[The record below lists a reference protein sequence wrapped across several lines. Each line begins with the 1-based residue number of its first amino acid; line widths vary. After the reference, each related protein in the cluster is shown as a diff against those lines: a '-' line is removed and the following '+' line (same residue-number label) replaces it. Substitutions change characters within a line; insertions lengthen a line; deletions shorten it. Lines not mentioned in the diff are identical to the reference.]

1 MTTKINI
8 IISSD
13 CVWATYVQTICF
25 RKNFT
30 IKYKGDDENKWE
42 VINEAQSCAFSY
54 ALDFGSVFV
63 QRMEFDNQLTD
74 SDIFDLLKKQHS

>member
-1 MTTKINI
+1 MSTKINI

-25 RKNFT
+25 KQTYKNEDE
-30 IKYKGDDENKWE
+30 KYE
-42 VINEAQSCAFSY
+42 VIKEAQSCAFYY
-54 ALDFGSVFV
+54 ALDFGSVLV
-63 QRMEFDNQLTD
+63 SKKEFENQLTD